1 VLHVDVH
8 SESVVLPIQ
17 MIVIFWVF
25 IQYSGLCY
33 VHRTVQPL
41 SCNKKSV
48 PVMYRSIRVVQL
60 VADMEGGKKRA

>member
-1 VLHVDVH
+1 MHVEVH
-8 SESVVLPIQ
+8 SETVVPLMQ

-33 VHRTVQPL
+33 FHRTVMPL
-41 SCNKKSV
+41 SCNKEIV
-48 PVMYRSIRVVQL
+48 PVMYRNFRVVQL